1 MSTFVITGASDGIGK
16 ATAHLLAETRPDD
29 RLILVG
35 RNPDKTRDVA
45 KQTDSEYFTADFAD
59 LSQVRALAEQL
70 TDATD
75 RIDSLA
81 NNAGGIFDGPEIT
94 GDGFERTWQVNV
106 VAPYLL
112 TNLLLD
118 PLRAARANV
127 VATSSIGAFV
137 FANFNAAD
145 PETKEKF
152 SQSRAYGNAKLGDAM
167 MTAELARRVP
177 ALGPASF
184 HPGVIGTSFASDT
197 AWVGQRF
204 YDLLRRQG
212 GGGVDKGAR
221 RLAYFMTGTAGVHF
235 QRGRHYHRP
244 GLRGPLARGM
254 AHAREVFDDLDQR
267 LGLTWP
273 TIAP

>member
-16 ATAHLLAETRPDD
+16 ATAHLLAKTRPDD

-35 RNPDKTRDVA
+35 RNPDKTADVA
-45 KQTDSEYFTADFAD
+45 NQTDSEYFTADFAD
-59 LSQVRALAEQL
+59 LSQVRALADKL
-70 TDATD
+70 NDATD
-75 RIDSLA
+75 RIDVLA
-81 NNAGGIFDGPEIT
+81 NNAGGIFDGPDIT
-94 GDGFERTWQVNV
+94 ADGFEKTWQVNV

-112 TNLLLD
+112 TNLVLD
-118 PLRAARANV
+118 PLRESRANV

-137 FANFNAAD
+137 FANFDPAD
-145 PETKEKF
+145 PETRTTF
-152 SQSRAYGNAKLGDAM
+152 SASRAYGNAKLGDAM

-177 ALGPASF
+177 DLSPVSF

-197 AWVGQRF
+197 SWSGQRF
-204 YDLLRRQG
+204 YDLLRRTG
-212 GGGVDKGAR
+212 GGGVDKGAKR
-221 RLAYFMTGTAGVHF
+221 MAYFMTGTAGVHF
-235 QRGRHYHRP
+235 QRGRHYHCP

-254 AHAREVFDDLDQR
+254 AHARDVFDDLDHR